1 MDELHLDER
10 ELVEI
15 SMALDDRTEKL
26 RSFGSY
32 EMADHIQELM
42 TKWDMFLAEN
52 SIPLSARLVVDEAE

>member
-1 MDELHLDER
+1 MAKLLLDER

-15 SMALDDRTEKL
+15 SMALDDRIEKL

-42 TKWDMFLAEN
+42 AKWDMFLAEH
-52 SIPLSARLVVDEAE
+52 SIPVAARLVVDEAE